1 MTTSPSPIEPRHRR
15 AGRIP
20 VSLTSCVL
28 DGSAGVPP
36 AFGSTRNCQ
45 RCGRDA
51 HAPGKAP
58 KHGCARRA
66 FTLVELLLVISIISI
81 ILGMLVSTVRA
92 VRRFSRQTIT
102 RGEIKNIEAAWKQ
115 FYAHYQYWPWP
126 SAAVINTVTRVD
138 ENGDVQYELLA
149 PLARM
154 LEGSNI
160 TDIVDDPAGI
170 TTYNADKIAF
180 LELSRFNGTD
190 PVNAWGRNY
199 TISGLGKTPNTYV
212 VIFDA
217 NGDNQITVSLPDGSE
232 TNIFRSVAV
241 WTENP
246 EYSVGTAAGDGPQHY
261 FGSWME

>member
-1 MTTSPSPIEPRHRR
+1 MTTSPSPSESRH
-15 AGRIP
+15 
-20 VSLTSCVL
+20 
-28 DGSAGVPP
+28 
-36 AFGSTRNCQ
+36 
-45 RCGRDA
+45 
-51 HAPGKAP
+51 
-58 KHGCARRA
+58 RRA
-66 FTLVELLLVISIISI
+66 FTLIELLLVISIISI

-115 FYAHYQYWPWP
+115 FYAHYQYWPNAGRISDVVRAP
-126 SAAVINTVTRVD
+126 DV
-138 ENGDVQYELLA
+138 GDAQYELRA

-154 LEGSNI
+154 LAGSNI
-160 TDIVDDPAGI
+160 TDIVGDPGGI

-180 LELSRFNGTD
+180 LELSRFNDQAD
-190 PVNAWGRNY
+190 PVNAWGRDH

-217 NGDNQITVSLPDGSE
+217 DGDNQITVSLPGESP

-246 EYSVGTAAGDGPQHY
+246 EYSVGTAAGDGPQRY

>member
-15 AGRIP
+15 A
-20 VSLTSCVL
+20 
-28 DGSAGVPP
+28 
-36 AFGSTRNCQ
+36 
-45 RCGRDA
+45 
-51 HAPGKAP
+51 
-58 KHGCARRA
+58 
-66 FTLVELLLVISIISI
+66 FTLIELLLVISIISI

-115 FYAHYQYWPWP
+115 FYTHYQYWPNAKFIGGVP
-126 SAAVINTVTRVD
+126 RTPDV
-138 ENGDVQYELLA
+138 NGDAKYELLA

-154 LEGSNI
+154 LAGSNI
-160 TDIVDDPAGI
+160 TDIVGDPGGI

-180 LELSRFNGTD
+180 LELSRFNDQAD
-190 PVNAWGRNY
+190 PVNAWGRDH
-199 TISGLGKTPNTYV
+199 TIPPLEKMQPNTYV
-212 VIFDA
+212 VIFDTD
-217 NGDNQITVSLPDGSE
+217 GDNQILVSLPGESP

-246 EYSVGTAAGDGPQHY
+246 EYSVGTAAGDGPQRY

>member
-1 MTTSPSPIEPRHRR
+1 MTTSPSPSESRH
-15 AGRIP
+15 
-20 VSLTSCVL
+20 
-28 DGSAGVPP
+28 
-36 AFGSTRNCQ
+36 
-45 RCGRDA
+45 
-51 HAPGKAP
+51 
-58 KHGCARRA
+58 RRA
-66 FTLVELLLVISIISI
+66 FTLIELLLVISIISI

-115 FYAHYQYWPWP
+115 FYTHYQYWPN
-126 SAAVINTVTRVD
+126 A
-138 ENGDVQYELLA
+138 ENIGGVLRTPDVGDAQYELLA

-154 LEGSNI
+154 LAGSNI
-160 TDIVDDPAGI
+160 TDIVGDPGGI

-180 LELSRFNGTD
+180 LELSRFNDQAD
-190 PVNAWGRNY
+190 PVNAWGRDH

-217 NGDNQITVSLPDGSE
+217 DGDNQITVSLPGESP

>member
-1 MTTSPSPIEPRHRR
+1 MTTSPSPIESRHRR

-36 AFGSTRNCQ
+36 ALGSTRNCQ

-66 FTLVELLLVISIISI
+66 FTLIELLLVISIISI

-115 FYAHYQYWPWP
+115 FYAHYQYWPNAGRISDVVRAP
-126 SAAVINTVTRVD
+126 DV
-138 ENGDVQYELLA
+138 GDAEYELRA

-154 LEGSNI
+154 LAGSNI
-160 TDIVDDPAGI
+160 TDIVGDPGGI

-180 LELSRFNGTD
+180 LELSRFNDQAD
-190 PVNAWGRNY
+190 PVNAWGRDH
-199 TISGLGKTPNTYV
+199 TIAPVGKTKSNTYV
-212 VIFDA
+212 VIFDTD
-217 NGDNQITVSLPDGSE
+217 GDNQITVALPDGSA

-246 EYSVGTAAGDGPQHY
+246 EYSVGTAASGGPQRY

>member
-115 FYAHYQYWPWP
+115 FYAHYQYWPN
-126 SAAVINTVTRVD
+126 AGRI
-138 ENGDVQYELLA
+138 GDIVRTPDVGDAQYELRA

-154 LEGSNI
+154 LAGSNI

-180 LELSRFNGTD
+180 LELSRFNGSD
-190 PVNAWGRNY
+190 PVNAWGRDH
-199 TISGLGKTPNTYV
+199 TISVLGKKPNTYV

>member
-1 MTTSPSPIEPRHRR
+1 
-15 AGRIP
+15 
-20 VSLTSCVL
+20 
-28 DGSAGVPP
+28 
-36 AFGSTRNCQ
+36 
-45 RCGRDA
+45 
-51 HAPGKAP
+51 
-58 KHGCARRA
+58 
-66 FTLVELLLVISIISI
+66 
-81 ILGMLVSTVRA
+81 MLVSTVRA

-126 SAAVINTVTRVD
+126 SAAVINTVTHVD
-138 ENGDVQYELLA
+138 ENGDVQYELRA

-154 LEGSNI
+154 LAGSNI
-160 TDIVDDPAGI
+160 TDIVGDPGGI

-180 LELSRFNGTD
+180 LELSRFNDQAD
-190 PVNAWGRNY
+190 PINAWGRDH

-212 VIFDA
+212 VIFDTD
-217 NGDNQITVSLPDGSE
+217 GDNQITVALPDGSA

-246 EYSVGTAAGDGPQHY
+246 EYSVGTAAGDGPQRY

>member
-1 MTTSPSPIEPRHRR
+1 MTTSPSPIEPRH
-15 AGRIP
+15 
-20 VSLTSCVL
+20 S
-28 DGSAGVPP
+28 
-36 AFGSTRNCQ
+36 
-45 RCGRDA
+45 
-51 HAPGKAP
+51 
-58 KHGCARRA
+58 RA
-66 FTLVELLLVISIISI
+66 FTLVEMLLVISIISI

-115 FYAHYQYWPWP
+115 FYAHYQYWPN
-126 SAAVINTVTRVD
+126 A
-138 ENGDVQYELLA
+138 ENIGGVLRTPDVGDAQYELLA

-154 LEGSNI
+154 LAGSNI
-160 TDIVDDPAGI
+160 TDIVGDSGGI
-170 TTYNADKIAF
+170 TPYNADKIAF
-180 LELSRFNGTD
+180 LELSRFNDQAD
-190 PVNAWGRNY
+190 PVNAWGRDH

-217 NGDNQITVSLPDGSE
+217 DGDNQITVSFPDGSE